1 MPEAGATP
9 RPPLIVLAF
18 DFGLRR
24 IGVASGNTISGTAA
38 PLTTLQANAG
48 EPDWTQLTRLVA
60 QHGAAQ
66 LVVGRPYNS
75 DGSTHALGPASDR
88 FAAELAQRCR
98 MPVSRVDERYSSVE
112 AEATL
117 VRARQAGLR
126 RKTVD
131 KKDIDSHAAAAILAR
146 WLAGEGQTN

>member
-1 MPEAGATP
+1 MREAGTP
-9 RPPLIVLAF
+9 RAPQIVLAF

-24 IGVASGNTISGTAA
+24 IGVASGNTVSGTAA
-38 PLTTLQANAG
+38 PLITLDARDG
-48 EPDWTQLTRLVA
+48 VPDWAQLMQLVQTQ
-60 QHGAAQ
+60 GAAHI
-66 LVVGRPYNS
+66 VVGRPYNS

-98 MPVSRVDERYSSVE
+98 KPVSRVDERYSSVE

-117 VRARQAGLR
+117 RSARQTGLR
-126 RKTVD
+126 RKTLD
-131 KKDIDSHAAAAILAR
+131 KKDIDSQAAAAILNR